1 MLLGMKRGWK
11 IAGISVLVIAAV
23 FVVLFLLAMRVPKP
37 QVSSAAGKPAPDFTL
52 KDQDGRDFTLS
63 SLRGSPVLLIFYRG
77 YW

>member
-1 MLLGMKRGWK
+1 MKRGWK
-11 IAGISVLVIAAV
+11 IAGLSVLVVAILLLLV
-23 FVVLFLLAMRVPKP
+23 FLRAIRVPKP
-37 QVSSAAGKPAPDFTL
+37 QIESAVGKPAPDFTL